1 MKKFSLVLPIKIGL
15 INYLGDVGTTNDLDR
30 LIQIQLYTFN
40 KFIDRDSLDK
50 FYIVGR
56 PDEIEIIEKECLK
69 HYPDFP
75 FVFMN
80 ENDINPNASIKEH
93 WKHIVNPG
101 HLMQQIVQLG
111 ISNFVDTSEYIIL
124 NCDNFLTRKF
134 SYDDMFDDGKLIFT
148 GIESPEKP
156 HPIHFWQHS
165 ISVLGNNKIESMQ
178 WLRSKMDLS
187 EMSSGLH
194 GNIIRYRKFM
204 SVTPQIYITGEIKNL
219 LKYIEETYEEDWC
232 KALLKRTQGAA
243 QSWSESALYWTYLT
257 MNGKV
262 EDLYSF
268 GDVGLFGNELWRYT
282 EDAAMQ
288 RMVDK
293 YLNEIDLVFNQKEIG
308 EWRTEIGTG
317 KANTDYY
324 FSLVQSNIKQLT
336 TERLATR
343 IRQVIGD

>member
-1 MKKFSLVLPIKIGL
+1 MKKFSLVLPIKIEL
-15 INYLGDVGTTNDLDR
+15 NNYLGGVGTTNDLDR

-56 PDEIEIIEKECLK
+56 SDEIETIEKECLK

-75 FVFMN
+75 FVFMSESEISLSVDSKN
-80 ENDINPNASIKEH
+80 YE
-93 WKHIVNPG
+93 HIVNPG
-101 HLMQQIVQLG
+101 HLIQQIVQLG
-111 ISNFVDTSEYIIL
+111 ISNFVNTPEYIIL

-156 HPIHFWQHS
+156 HPRHFWQYS
-165 ISVLGNNKIESMQ
+165 ISVLNSNIEDISSNKET
-178 WLRSKMDLS
+178 K
-187 EMSSGLH
+187 SGLYDKTI
-194 GNIIRYRKFM
+194 NYRKFM
-204 SVTPQIYITGEIKNL
+204 SVTPQIYITKEIKNML
-219 LKYIEETYEEDWC
+219 QLIEEQYNKDWVL
-232 KALLKRTQGAA
+232 ALFERTQGASA
-243 QSWSESALYWTYLT
+243 SWSESSLYWTYLT
-257 MNGKV
+257 MNNKV

-268 GDVGLFGNELWRYT
+268 SDVGLFGNELWRYA